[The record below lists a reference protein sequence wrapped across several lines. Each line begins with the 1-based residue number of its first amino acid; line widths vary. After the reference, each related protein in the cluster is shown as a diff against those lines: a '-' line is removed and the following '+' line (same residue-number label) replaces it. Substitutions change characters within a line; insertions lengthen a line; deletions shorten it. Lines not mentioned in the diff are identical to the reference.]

1 MYYTVLAISNKNNE
15 KASTNVSLFP
25 IGILQRFRFV
35 EILGGSVLL
44 RSILSQDAPEIGY
57 SRGNIGIEKILV
69 ELVVQARVN

>member
-25 IGILQRFRFV
+25 IGIFIAVPFL
-35 EILGGSVLL
+35 EILYNSLIL

-57 SRGNIGIEKILV
+57 GRGNIGIEKILV
-69 ELVVQARVN
+69 QLVVQARIN